1 MIDFSIQKS
10 IAVLERTP
18 FVVEMLLRDLPEDW
32 TMNNEGERTWSP
44 YDIVGHLIH
53 GEKTDWIPRM
63 KIILSDDENK
73 TFEPFDRFAQF
84 NESKGKTLSE
94 LMIEF
99 KMRRKAGVEILRSMN
114 ITDEHLQR
122 TGIHPTFGKVT
133 LKELIATWV
142 AHDLNHIGQ
151 IVRVMAKQYKT
162 EVGPWIEFLGILK
175 NGV

>member
-18 FVVEMLLRDLPEDW
+18 FVIEMLLRDLPDDW
-32 TMNNEGERTWSP
+32 TMNNEGEQTWSP

-63 KIILSDDENK
+63 KIILGDEENK

-84 NESKGKTLSE
+84 NESKGKTLSQ

-99 KMRRKAGVEILRSMN
+99 KMRRKTGVEILRSMN
-114 ITDEHLQR
+114 ITDEHLKR
-122 TGIHPTFGKVT
+122 TGIHPTLGNVT

-151 IVRVMAKQYKT
+151 IVRVMAKQYKSD
-162 EVGPWIEFLGILK
+162 VGPWIDFLGILK
-175 NGV
+175 D